1 MVVQTLIHYVT
12 FSKSTV
18 PAPTISVVK
27 DYTPYNGTKFNI
39 TCTVEVDVAVDTGI
53 TIDSEWVLPQHV
65 NNSGTISNISKT
77 ETKLKQSRTLI
88 FRPLRGEDNGTYTC
102 RARVQPK
109 PDDKN
114 ILKVSA
120 NETTDVTV
128 QGTGSRG
135 AQSDTHVLSLS
146 LLVQVFQSPLSGLP
160 SAPPLAQGPSNVW
173 VWTSAANR
181 LTISPAWLVSPIVY

>member
-1 MVVQTLIHYVT
+1 M
-12 FSKSTV
+12 
-18 PAPTISVVK
+18 
-27 DYTPYNGTKFNI
+27 
-39 TCTVEVDVAVDTGI
+39 TCTVEVNVAVDTDI
-53 TIDSEWVLPQHV
+53 TIHSEWVLPQHV
-65 NNSGTISNISKT
+65 DNSGTMSNISKT
-77 ETKLKQSRTLI
+77 ETKKLRQIHSLI

-160 SAPPLAQGPSNVW
+160 SAPPLAQGPRNVW
-173 VWTSAANR
+173 VWTSANR
-181 LTISPAWLVSPIVY
+181 LAQSPAWLASSIVC